1 MKRVL
6 LWLIRGYQLI
16 LSPVIGANCRHE
28 PTCSRYSFQAIE
40 RFGAL
45 KGLWLTLKRVG
56 KCHPWGT
63 WGYDPVPPDPSKPK
77 PAPKQATSTT
87 QQTTP
92 SKE

>member
-6 LWLIRGYQLI
+6 LLMIRGYQLV

-28 PTCSRYSFQAIE
+28 PTCSRYSFEAIE

-63 WGYDPVPPDPSKPK
+63 WGYDPVPEKAKKEKTQSDSDPS
-77 PAPKQATSTT
+77 
-87 QQTTP
+87 
-92 SKE
+92 

>member
-1 MKRVL
+1 MKRIL

-40 RFGAL
+40 RFGAI

-63 WGYDPVPPDPSKPK
+63 WGYDPVPPDPSKVK
-77 PAPKQATSTT
+77 PAAAQPSSET
-87 QQTTP
+87 QQTT
-92 SKE
+92 SLKK

>member
-1 MKRVL
+1 MKRIL

-40 RFGAL
+40 RFGAI

-63 WGYDPVPPDPSKPK
+63 WGYDPVPGDSNHPET
-77 PAPKQATSTT
+77 AATANAQKTT
-87 QQTTP
+87 EE
-92 SKE
+92 K

>member
-1 MKRVL
+1 MKRIL

-40 RFGAL
+40 RFGAI
-45 KGLWLTLKRVG
+45 KGVWLTLKRVG

-63 WGYDPVPPDPSKPK
+63 WGYDPVPDKHDHTEKEIHESSHKP
-77 PAPKQATSTT
+77 
-87 QQTTP
+87 
-92 SKE
+92 